1 MILGF
6 DPIDRNELKVVLFD
20 GIRCHSPLAI
30 SFLFRV
36 KFKNSYLCLLG
47 TKWMKS
53 TTEVIRSKWITLEH
67 RGVAFPPE
75 YSPRGISILIA
86 GEKLSLNQE
95 QEELVYAWA
104 KKKDTHYIRDPIFQS
119 NFLTDFKKLLP
130 QKFLDVSSISD
141 FDFSEAFVLVEQEK
155 RIKEAEMERIR
166 NLPKDEKKKIRLAK
180 KSELDRLK
188 GLYGKALVDGIEV
201 DVANWLVEP
210 PGLFMG
216 RGQHPLRGRWKPR
229 ITPIDIILNLGED
242 APAPEG
248 NWKGIVH
255 DHTSTWLAT
264 WIERLTDKRKYVWL
278 HDSSSLRQNSDKEKY
293 DKANK
298 LEKHISRVQR
308 EIISRMLKSK
318 DLNQRKISTV
328 CYLIFKL
335 AMRVG
340 DEKDPEEADTVGA
353 STLRVEHITFKENDS
368 GKYIEFNFLG
378 KDSVPW
384 QKTIKVESADT
395 MGLYNN
401 IKMLTKGKNR
411 NSQIFDGITSSKVN
425 AFLRSIDNKNLP
437 GLTAKVFRTYI
448 TTNVVRET
456 LANPPFN
463 RVNKNSSEAEKIY
476 AVKIANLKAAITCN
490 HKKGIDPKNPASTKA
505 LEKFKDSIVKK
516 EETIKR
522 LRSDLIEGRWKTD
535 IQKNRIEDR
544 IERLEMQLKLQKETR
559 DYNLGTSLRNYI
571 DPRVVVAWLMHV
583 NLDWKK
589 VYTATLQRKF
599 RWVEDYSRDELTAYY
614 PFQKQFRGEEEMK
627 VVVSEETKVAS

>member
-1 MILGF
+1 MK
-6 DPIDRNELKVVLFD
+6 PIT
-20 GIRCHSPLAI
+20 G
-30 SFLFRV
+30 
-36 KFKNSYLCLLG
+36 
-47 TKWMKS
+47 
-53 TTEVIRSKWITLEH
+53 VIRSKWTTLDH

-104 KKKDTHYIRDPIFQS
+104 KKKDTHYISDPIFQS
-119 NFLTDFKKLLP
+119 NFLIDFKKLLS

-141 FDFSEAFVLVEQEK
+141 FDFSEAFVLVEKEK

-188 GLYGKALVDGIEV
+188 GLYGKALLDGIEV

-229 ITPIDIILNLGED
+229 ITPNDIILNLGED

-248 NWKGIVH
+248 NWKEIVH
-255 DHTSTWLAT
+255 DHNSTWLAT
-264 WIERLTDKRKYVWL
+264 WIERLTGKRKYVWL

-293 DKANK
+293 DRANK

-328 CYLIFKL
+328 SYLIFKL

-384 QKTIKVESADT
+384 QKTIKVESVDT
-395 MGLYNN
+395 MGLYDNL
-401 IKMLTKGKNR
+401 KMLTEGKNR

-476 AVKIANLKAAITCN
+476 AVKIANLKAAIACN
-490 HKKGIDPKNPASTKA
+490 HKKGIDPKNPASIKV
-505 LEKFKDSIVKK
+505 LEKFKDSIIKK

-535 IQKNRIEDR
+535 VQKNRIEDR
-544 IERLEMQLKLQKETR
+544 MERIEMQLKLQKETR

-571 DPRVVVAWLMHV
+571 DPRVVMAWLMHV

-599 RWVEDYSRDELTAYY
+599 RWVEVYRRDELTAYY
-614 PFQKQFRGEEEMK
+614 PFQKQFREEEMK
-627 VVVSEETKVAS
+627 VVVSEEKMAS